1 MSCGR
6 SSIPLQKPRA
16 LAWGASLFFCVFFV
30 FMAAGCAKREVKNID
45 SKGKNIICFGDS
57 ITFGYGVKP
66 GEDYPTNLAE
76 LVSYPVIN
84 AGIDGDSSPEALQR
98 LEADILQR
106 HPLLVIIEFGGND
119 FLRKIPL
126 DVTAGNIRK
135 MVRRIQER
143 GGMAAIA
150 DISAGLF
157 MREYRQALH
166 KVAREEGAIFIPS
179 ILSGIV
185 TNPSMKSDF
194 LHPNA
199 QGYTIVARRIWRF
212 IDPYLKKNARSREN
226 QPI

>member
-1 MSCGR
+1 
-6 SSIPLQKPRA
+6 
-16 LAWGASLFFCVFFV
+16 
-30 FMAAGCAKREVKNID
+30 MAVGCAKREVKNID
-45 SKGKNIICFGDS
+45 SKGENIICFGDS
-57 ITFGYGVKP
+57 ITYGYGVKP
-66 GEDYPTNLAE
+66 GEDYPTDLAA
-76 LVSYPVIN
+76 LVRHPVIN

-98 LEADILQR
+98 LEDDVLQR

-126 DVTAGNIRK
+126 DVTADNIRK

-143 GGMAAIA
+143 GAMAAIA

-157 MREYRQALH
+157 MREYRRALR

-194 LHPNA
+194 LHPNK
-199 QGYTIVARRIWRF
+199 QGYKIVARRIWRY
-212 IDPYLKKNARSREN
+212 IGPYLKHNARSREN
-226 QPI
+226 QPL

>member
-1 MSCGR
+1 M
-6 SSIPLQKPRA
+6 
-16 LAWGASLFFCVFFV
+16 V
-30 FMAAGCAKREVKNID
+30 AGCAKREVKNID

-66 GEDYPTNLAE
+66 GEDYPTDLAA
-76 LVSYPVIN
+76 LVVYPVIN

-98 LEADILQR
+98 LETDVLQR

-119 FLRKIPL
+119 FLRKVPL

-135 MVRRIQER
+135 MVRSIQER
-143 GGMAAIA
+143 GAMAAIA

-157 MREYRQALH
+157 MREYRRALR
-166 KVAREEGAIFIPS
+166 KVAREEGAIFIPG

-194 LHPNA
+194 LHPNK
-199 QGYTIVARRIWRF
+199 QGYRIVARRIWRF

>member
-1 MSCGR
+1 MKKNEVVALILV
-6 SSIPLQKPRA
+6 SSLV
-16 LAWGASLFFCVFFV
+16 LLLS
-30 FMAAGCAKREVKNID
+30 GCAKREVKNIG

-66 GEDYPTNLAE
+66 GEDYPTDLAA
-76 LVSYPVIN
+76 LVVHPVIN

-98 LEADILQR
+98 LETDVLQR

-119 FLRKIPL
+119 FLRKVPL

-135 MVRRIQER
+135 MVRSIQER
-143 GGMAAIA
+143 GAMAAIA

-157 MREYRQALH
+157 MREYRRALR
-166 KVAREEGAIFIPS
+166 KVAKEEGAIFIPS

-194 LHPNA
+194 LHPNK
-199 QGYTIVARRIWRF
+199 QGYKIVARRIWRF
-212 IDPYLKKNARSREN
+212 VDPYLKKNARSREN
-226 QPI
+226 QSL